1 MKRFKSIVLALIVAI
16 LLVGFSV
23 GAFADT
29 SVGNDD
35 YVSFS
40 TLNTIILPEHSSY
53 VSDQYFGVINV
64 VVVDASVA
72 TATSDS
78 QGHVVI
84 TGVGSGSTT
93 VTYWY
98 KALATDDWKKAK
110 VPITVSST
118 ATKVTTSSASGLVFP
133 ETAAS
138 IVTGNTYTVTGITNN
153 GTSVD
158 ASDLLWV
165 TPTNSVISVDASTGQ
180 VTAISTGTAQLYAF
194 DPKTNNA
201 ASITITVY

>member
-1 MKRFKSIVLALIVAI
+1 MKRFKSIVLAPIVAI

-29 SVGNDD
+29 SVGDES

-40 TLNTIILPEHSSY
+40 TLNTVTLPEHSSY

-64 VVVDASVA
+64 AVVDGSVA

-84 TGVGSGSTT
+84 TGVSSGSTT

-98 KALATDDWKKAK
+98 KTLATDDWKKVK
-110 VPITVSST
+110 IPVTVSNSVSKATLSAT
-118 ATKVTTSSASGLVFP
+118 AGLVFP
-133 ETAAS
+133 ETS
-138 IVTGNTYTVTGITNN
+138 VSLSESSTYTATGIMNN
-153 GTSVD
+153 GAAVE
-158 ASDLLWV
+158 ASSLLWV
-165 TPTNSVISVDASTGQ
+165 TPTNSVISVDASTGN
-180 VTAISTGTAQLYAF
+180 VTAVSPGTAQLYAF

>member
-1 MKRFKSIVLALIVAI
+1 MKRFKSIVLAPIVAI

-23 GAFADT
+23 GAFAET

-98 KALATDDWKKAK
+98 KALATDDWKKVK

-158 ASDLLWV
+158 ASGLLWV

-180 VTAISTGTAQLYAF
+180 VTAVSTGTAQLYAF

-201 ASITITVY
+201 ASITLTVY